1 MLNYNKLF
9 DVAYSNTLPEE
20 VKASILDNV
29 LEGIGA
35 ELNESL
41 QEEDSHYVVLIDTL
55 VNSTISEA
63 SLNDTL
69 DMIFSNLSE
78 EVINEV
84 SDAYI
89 NRAAKNAL
97 KQRQATVK
105 KQQDYGNRPIGL
117 KGVERQAKEID
128 RAKHAEQMA
137 TFKQPNKPAQQ
148 AKPQAPSQSKPS
160 AMDRLKSAVGK
171 VKSWVDKVRNGDNN
185 KPVGLSQLR
194 QEKEE
199 RIKKAVEMGT
209 GPKVEKK
216 EAPKAA
222 ETTTT
227 EAPKAE
233 KKTTAKKATAKTASK
248 KDKEFDKN
256 MKKGDQIH
264 KQVQDDIKKMDDEKK
279 KREEEDKKAAE
290 DRMKRFEELK
300 KQAQEKVEKKTT
312 AKKTTTAKKIAQA
325 QKEAE
330 KVEQPKEEVAITA
343 KTPKKATATKK
354 KTTTT
359 TKKNLDA
366 TTKKVAAKVTTDKKK
381 ATTKTAKKAV
391 KKSAN
396 EALAEFIFLMADTDV
411 SESTMGEVV
420 EMLSNAKLAK
430 QAVERD
436 YKEFSKAA
444 DALNKVEETKA
455 LTGAS
460 PVTPEQHK
468 KMIENAAKKGERYER
483 FKALADKKFG

>member
-1 MLNYNKLF
+1 MLNYNKVF

-63 SLNDTL
+63 SLNDIL

-128 RAKHAEQMA
+128 RAKHAEQMT

-148 AKPQAPSQSKPS
+148 AKPQASSQPKPS
-160 AMDRLKSAVGK
+160 AIDKLKSAVGK
-171 VKSWVDKVRNGDNN
+171 VKSWVDKARNGNN

-233 KKTTAKKATAKTASK
+233 KKTAAKKA
-248 KDKEFDKN
+248 
-256 MKKGDQIH
+256 
-264 KQVQDDIKKMDDEKK
+264 
-279 KREEEDKKAAE
+279 
-290 DRMKRFEELK
+290 
-300 KQAQEKVEKKTT
+300 T

-330 KVEQPKEEVAITA
+330 KVEQPKEEAVTTA
-343 KTPKKATATKK
+343 KTPKKATTATKK

>member
-41 QEEDSHYVVLIDTL
+41 QEEDSHYVVLINTL

-97 KQRQATVK
+97 KQRRATVK

-117 KGVERQAKEID
+117 KGVERQAKEIG
-128 RAKHAEQMA
+128 RAKHAEQMT

-148 AKPQAPSQSKPS
+148 AKPQAPSQPKPS

-171 VKSWVDKVRNGDNN
+171 VKSWVDKVHNGNN
-185 KPVGLSQLR
+185 KPTGLSQLR

-216 EAPKAA
+216 EASKAA

-227 EAPKAE
+227 EAPKTE
-233 KKTTAKKATAKTASK
+233 KKTTAKKSSK
-248 KDKEFDKN
+248 GEQLKLGVEVPKA
-256 MKKGDQIH
+256 
-264 KQVQDDIKKMDDEKK
+264 KK
-279 KREEEDKKAAE
+279 K
-290 DRMKRFEELK
+290 
-300 KQAQEKVEKKTT
+300 T
-312 AKKTTTAKKIAQA
+312 TTTAKKIAQA

-330 KVEQPKEEVAITA
+330 KVEQPKEEVATTA
-343 KTPKKATATKK
+343 KTPKKSTTATKK

-381 ATTKTAKKAV
+381 ATTRTAKKAV
-391 KKSAN
+391 KKSSN
-396 EALAEFIFLMADTDV
+396 EALAEFICLMADTDV

-460 PVTPEQHK
+460 PVTTEQHK

>member
-20 VKASILDNV
+20 VKSSILDNV

-128 RAKHAEQMA
+128 RAKHAEQMTA
-137 TFKQPNKPAQQ
+137 FKQPNKPAQQ
-148 AKPQAPSQSKPS
+148 AKPQAPSQPKPS

-171 VKSWVDKVRNGDNN
+171 VKSWVDKARNDNN

-233 KKTTAKKATAKTASK
+233 KKTTAKK
-248 KDKEFDKN
+248 
-256 MKKGDQIH
+256 
-264 KQVQDDIKKMDDEKK
+264 
-279 KREEEDKKAAE
+279 
-290 DRMKRFEELK
+290 
-300 KQAQEKVEKKTT
+300 
-312 AKKTTTAKKIAQA
+312 TTTAKKIAQA

-330 KVEQPKEEVAITA
+330 KVEQPKEEVATTA
-343 KTPKKATATKK
+343 KTPKKSTTATKK

>member
-20 VKASILDNV
+20 VKSSILDNV

-69 DMIFSNLSE
+69 DMIFSNVSE

-128 RAKHAEQMA
+128 RAKHAEQMT

-148 AKPQAPSQSKPS
+148 AKPQVPSQPKPS

-171 VKSWVDKVRNGDNN
+171 VKSWVDKARNDNN

-209 GPKVEKK
+209 GPKVEKT

-233 KKTTAKKATAKTASK
+233 KKTTAKKTA
-248 KDKEFDKN
+248 
-256 MKKGDQIH
+256 
-264 KQVQDDIKKMDDEKK
+264 
-279 KREEEDKKAAE
+279 
-290 DRMKRFEELK
+290 
-300 KQAQEKVEKKTT
+300 

-330 KVEQPKEEVAITA
+330 KVEQPKEEAATTA
-343 KTPKKATATKK
+343 KTPKKATTATKK

-396 EALAEFIFLMADTDV
+396 EALAEFICLMADTDV